1 MHNLGVLLQLM
12 GSRGGSDMTQR
23 HFDEAEALLK
33 ELGGR

>member
-12 GSRGGSDMTQR
+12 GSRGGDMTQR
-23 HFDEAEALLK
+23 YFDEAEALLK